1 MALEQAHWVSKT
13 NDLAAF
19 CCPQQRYT
27 YLRPN
32 RNARFGSQE
41 VATSAVLDYVASRR
55 HDFTLLAY
63 SVLLSGAYTR
73 EDRPLPEQYRSEDS
87 EARLRVLRE
96 VAREVG
102 ATPNQVVLAWML
114 HSDPPVL
121 PLIAVSTP
129 EQMVENLGAL
139 EVRLSAEQ
147 MDRLNQAG
155 A

>member
-1 MALEQAHWVSKT
+1 MAPAQWSCRRYAHR
-13 NDLAAF
+13 AAVAVTRRAQGSCATRIARRRWYSSSSTRASASLHDPF
-19 CCPQQRYT
+19 CR
-27 YLRPN
+27 
-32 RNARFGSQE
+32 
-41 VATSAVLDYVASRR
+41 
-55 HDFTLLAY
+55 TLLAY